1 MTDRGATR
9 GFALALLG
17 YTVLTLLLFHGLI
30 GRFSTAV
37 PHDLGDPLLSA
48 WILWWNAH
56 HLPFVG
62 AWWDGLSFYPGHG
75 SLAFSDHR
83 VGLTLIAGPIQWL
96 GGTPVLA
103 YNITL
108 LSSFVFCA
116 LAAHALTWLLTRSH
130 AAGAV
135 SGLIFGF
142 NPFRISHIAHLELLA
157 VFWLPLAFA
166 ALHLYVRRFEVRW
179 LVMFAVAWALQ
190 GLSSGYYLFYSA
202 PVVGLWAIWF
212 ARDTSTRSWRGVGA
226 VMLAC
231 GVVFL
236 TLLPVLLGY
245 RAIQSQLLLTRSFA
259 EIESFSADMTGILSA
274 TPLMA
279 LWRVPSLASN
289 GEAEIYLGIFAP
301 LLVLAALVLGRGA
314 VASDGSTRSWAPPS
328 GGLWRAVRL
337 LVATVGVVYALIAA
351 GTLVGPWSVRIGPL
365 TVSASQSVQPFS
377 IAVLCLIVLGLTS
390 ALFVDAFRRRS
401 VFAFYTVAAVMTW
414 SFTLGPR
421 PKLLGH
427 LLLYRGPYDFL
438 MLFPGFEDRLRVPA
452 RFVMMTILAVSVAA
466 GFALV
471 RLTASASRTVRL
483 VFTVIVLAAIVAD
496 SWTFSCPMPSV
507 PPFVELP
514 ATVPASA
521 PILELPLGN
530 VGPDITAVYRSI
542 AHGHPVV
549 NGYSGYEPPHY
560 RVLKPG
566 LGERDDSVLI
576 SLTKFAPIVV
586 IIAKEDDP
594 GGGLA
599 AFVGHHA
606 NAVRLEET
614 AVRSLY
620 LLPRTSIPGGPGDS
634 INDDRAAARSLPIRD
649 ATFNLGAFDVKTVT
663 DGNPETFWATQKPQR
678 GGEEVVIELEAVATV
693 SGVSLSTGPPLEG
706 YPRSLAVET
715 SVEGQQWEEA
725 WTGGMAGPAVEGVLR
740 DPRTAES
747 RIGFPARPA
756 RFIRLR
762 QLGAHP
768 DYGWFIAEVKVYGS
782 LPSR

>member
-1 MTDRGATR
+1 MIRPGSTTLR
-9 GFALALLG
+9 FALAFLG
-17 YTVLTLLLFHGLI
+17 YTALTLLLFHGLI

-48 WILWWNAH
+48 WVLWWNAH

-103 YNITL
+103 YNVTL

-130 AAGAV
+130 AAGTV

-179 LVMFAVAWALQ
+179 LVAFAVLWALQ

-202 PVVGLWAIWF
+202 PVIGLWAIWF
-212 ARDTSTRSWRGVGA
+212 AREKPWRGIGA
-226 VMLAC
+226 IMLAC

-236 TLLPVLLGY
+236 ALLPVLLGY
-245 RAIQSQLLLTRSFA
+245 RAIQDRLLLTRSFA
-259 EIESFSADMTGILSA
+259 EIESFSADITGILSA
-274 TPLMA
+274 TPIMA

-289 GEAEIYLGIFAP
+289 GEAEIYLGVFAP
-301 LLVLAALVLGRGA
+301 LLVAAALAFRRG
-314 VASDGSTRSWAPPS
+314 SDTPGAPRWHA
-328 GGLWRAVRL
+328 LRL
-337 LVATVGVVYALIAA
+337 VVATVGAMYALIAA
-351 GTLVGPWSVRIGPL
+351 GTLLGPWSVRIGPL
-365 TVSASQSVQPFS
+365 TVSASQTVQPLS

-390 ALFVDAFRRRS
+390 PSFVDAFRRRS
-401 VFAFYTVAAVMTW
+401 VFAFYTAATVMTW
-414 SFTLGPR
+414 GFTLGPR
-421 PKLLGH
+421 PRLLGE
-427 LLLYRGPYDFL
+427 LLLYRGPYELL
-438 MLFPGFEDRLRVPA
+438 MLFPGFGDRLRVPA
-452 RFVMMTILAVSVAA
+452 RFVMMTILAVAIAA
-466 GFALV
+466 GIALI
-471 RLTASASRTVRL
+471 RLTASAPRAVRVAVTIL
-483 VFTVIVLAAIVAD
+483 VLVAITAD
-496 SWTFSCPMPSV
+496 SWTFTCPMPAV

-514 ATVPASA
+514 GTVPESA
-521 PILELPLGN
+521 AVLELPLGN
-530 VGPDITAVYRSI
+530 VGTDIAAVYRSV

-566 LGERDDSVLI
+566 LGERDDSVLTA
-576 SLTKFAPIVV
+576 LTKSAPIVV
-586 IIAKEDDP
+586 MIAREDDP

-599 AFVGHHA
+599 AFVARHA
-606 NAVRLEET
+606 GAVRLEEAGGRT
-614 AVRSLY
+614 LY
-620 LLPRTSIPGGPGDS
+620 LLPRISFSGGAGGLAGAGDTVTAE
-634 INDDRAAARSLPIRD
+634 RALGTSLPIRNV
-649 ATFNLGAFDVKTVT
+649 AFNLGAFDVKAVT
-663 DGNPETFWATQKPQR
+663 DDNPATVWATPKPQR
-678 GGEEVVIELEAVATV
+678 GGEEVVIELEAVRSV
-693 SGVSLSTGPPLEG
+693 SGVSLSTGPALEG
-706 YPRSLAVET
+706 YPRSLAVTT
-715 SVEGQQWEEA
+715 SIDGQNWSEA
-725 WTGGMAGPAVEGVLR
+725 WNGGTAGLAVEGVLR

-747 RIGFPARPA
+747 WIALAARPA
-756 RFIRLR
+756 RFVRLR

-768 DYGWFIAEVKVYGS
+768 DYGWFIAELKVYGS
-782 LPSR
+782 LSSR